1 MLSRVRL
8 KDDESRII
16 TKSTFG
22 KSLWSGIGL
31 SFFSSIQFQRLLLM
45 VLGFKCQT
53 SFCYLALRSIMSSK
67 RVRLFSQHNC
77 LLHSKASKL
86 NLGNPLA
93 KEDILI
99 LNASPSIK
107 GKSLNIQEPSK
118 RHRLCRFCQA
128 WWFMLRSF
136 LYQTEKYLKCFIKSI
151 RICLKCIL

>member
-1 MLSRVRL
+1 MLSRDRL
-8 KDDESRII
+8 KDDETRII

-31 SFFSSIQFQRLLLM
+31 SFFSSIQFQRLLFM
-45 VLGFKCQT
+45 VLGFKFQT
-53 SFCYLALRSIMSSK
+53 SFFYLALRSIMSSK

-86 NLGNPLA
+86 SLGNPLA

-99 LNASPSIK
+99 LNAAPSMK
-107 GKSLNIQEPSK
+107 GKGLNILEPTK
-118 RHRLCRFCQA
+118 GHQLCRFFQA

-136 LYQTEKYLKCFIKSI
+136 LYQTEKYLKCFRKSI
-151 RICLKCIL
+151 RICLKCTL